1 MLAIVDDNATA
12 IDGRLPEGE
21 ITLVKLMPPF
31 DRWSIVE
38 GELPKYA
45 GFKNSHCLNGAV
57 LHVPHGKRLVADLVS
72 HHYIITTGHNLDDLA
87 AVSKVFDLE
96 CVTN

>member
-1 MLAIVDDNATA
+1 MR
-12 IDGRLPEGE
+12 RLPEGE

-57 LHVPHGKRLVADLVS
+57 LRVPARQAPGGRPGFAPL
-72 HHYIITTGHNLDDLA
+72 HHHDGHNLEDLA
-87 AVSKVFDLE
+87 TVSKVFDLE